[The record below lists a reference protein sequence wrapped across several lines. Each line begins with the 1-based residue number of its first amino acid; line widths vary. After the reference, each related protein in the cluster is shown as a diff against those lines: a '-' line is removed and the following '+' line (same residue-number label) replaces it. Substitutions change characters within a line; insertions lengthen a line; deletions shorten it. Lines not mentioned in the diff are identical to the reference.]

1 MTSIAPDLGSRP
13 GRITKRLASM
23 GPVALLTLICV
34 AQFMVM
40 LDVSIVNVALP
51 SIRDELGFSQVG
63 LQWVVNAYALAF
75 AGCLLLGGRLADLVG
90 RRRMF
95 LIGLGCFTACSLLC
109 GLAQGQV
116 MLVGAR
122 GAQGL
127 SAALLSPATLT
138 ILTTSF
144 PEGPQRARAM
154 GAWSAVAS
162 GGAVAG
168 ALIGGVLTQWITWR
182 WIFFI
187 NVPIGILALVS
198 ARSLLPVD
206 RTSFDRHGLDLVGA
220 ILVTTSLALISFG
233 IVESSTHGW
242 ASPTTL
248 FPLAGGFVKLAA
260 FVVFEARVARAPL
273 LRLELFKNRSVTGAN
288 AGGFLISS
296 TMFALW
302 FFLTLYLQNVLGYG
316 PLKAGLAFVPSGL
329 AILAGTQ
336 ISSRL
341 VNRCGPRPLL
351 LVGPLVTSAGLLWF
365 SQLSAS
371 GGYLAHVLGPSAVTM
386 FGLGIAFV
394 PLTMAGVSGVPREE
408 AGLASGVFNTSRQVG
423 GSLGLGVLAT
433 LAANR
438 TKAILAGSHPT
449 HAAVLQALTSGYTH
463 GFAIGAVIVLVAGAV
478 VVTLVP
484 GKTSGKGRWR
494 HAISA
499 ALGQPWHAVEEP
511 QAR

>member
-1 MTSIAPDLGSRP
+1 MSSITHDLGSSSD
-13 GRITKRLASM
+13 GLTDRLAKL
-23 GPVALLTLICV
+23 GPAALLTLVCV

-51 SIRDELGFSQVG
+51 SIRRELGFSQVG

-95 LIGLGCFTACSLLC
+95 LIGVGCFTACSFLC
-109 GLAQGQV
+109 GIAQGQG
-116 MLVGAR
+116 MLGAAR
-122 GAQGL
+122 AAQGL
-127 SAALLSPATLT
+127 SAALLSPVTLT

-198 ARSLLPVD
+198 ARSLLPAD
-206 RTSFDRHGLDLVGA
+206 RTSFDRPGLDLLGA
-220 ILVTTSLALISFG
+220 ILVTTSLGLISFG

-242 ASPTTL
+242 TSPLTL
-248 FPLAGGFVKLAA
+248 FPLTGGVVKLAA
-260 FVVFEARVARAPL
+260 FVVFEAKFARQPL

-288 AGGFLISS
+288 ATGFLISS

-302 FFLTLYLQNVLGYG
+302 FFLTLYLQNVLSYD

-329 AILAGTQ
+329 AIVAGTQ

-341 VNRCGPRPLL
+341 ISRTGPRPLL
-351 LVGPLVTSAGLLWF
+351 LVGPLVTAAGLLWF
-365 SQLSAS
+365 SRLPSS
-371 GGYLAHVLGPSAVTM
+371 GGYLAHVLGPSIVTM
-386 FGLGIAFV
+386 VGLGISFV
-394 PLTMAGVSGVPREE
+394 PLTMAGVSGVPRGQ
-408 AGLASGVFNTSRQVG
+408 AGLASGLFNTSRQVG
-423 GSLGLGVLAT
+423 GSLGLAVLAT
-433 LAANR
+433 LAASR
-438 TKAILAGSHPT
+438 TKALLAGSHPT
-449 HAAVLQALTSGYTH
+449 HAAVLGALTSGYTR
-463 GFAIGAVIVLVAGAV
+463 GFAIGAVVVLAAGVVAVA
-478 VVTLVP
+478 LVP
-484 GKTSGKGRWR
+484 GKASSKRRWR

-499 ALGQPWHAVEEP
+499 ALGQPWHTGQEVE
-511 QAR
+511 AR